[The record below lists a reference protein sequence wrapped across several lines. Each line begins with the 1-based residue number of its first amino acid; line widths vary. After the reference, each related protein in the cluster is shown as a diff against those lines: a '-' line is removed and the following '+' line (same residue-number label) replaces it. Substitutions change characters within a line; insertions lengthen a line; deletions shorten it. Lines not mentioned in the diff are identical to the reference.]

1 MKLKQTR
8 ISGRTVAALAVEKD
22 TVFWDSEL
30 SGFGVRVYPTGSK
43 FYVVQTRADGKAGK
57 RVTVGRH
64 GVLTADEA
72 RRRAALIISRIKAG
86 EKPVA
91 EPMEAG
97 LEDCPTFGELAR
109 EWLEKHV
116 DPRCKPKTREMYRVM
131 VERHLVP
138 AFGKERAL
146 SIGRARVV
154 ELHHS
159 MGATP
164 AMANQV
170 VNALSGIWRLAE
182 DNGRLPEGR
191 NPCRTI
197 VKYKKRKR
205 ERFLSD
211 EEFGRLGR
219 TLAEAGNLKGVS
231 VHAVAAIRLLL
242 LTGCRK
248 SEILTLKWK
257 EVDLEAGVLNL
268 PDSKTGKRTIPLSP
282 EAMKVLL
289 GIPRIDG
296 NPWVIPGKTEG
307 KHRRSLQ
314 APWKIVCE
322 RAGISDMRIHDCR
335 HSFASR
341 ALALGESLPAIG
353 KLLGHSQVETT
364 ARYAHLAQDSVREAA
379 ARISDSIA
387 ADAFRGYR
395 PAERGGGK
403 DAGRDTGKGDAEAGL
418 SP

>member
-97 LEDCPTFGELAR
+97 LEDCPTFDELAR
-109 EWLEKHV
+109 EWMEKHV
-116 DPRCKPKTREMYRVM
+116 DPRCKPKTREMYRLM

-138 AFGKERAL
+138 AFGQERAL

-154 ELHHS
+154 ALHHS
-159 MGATP
+159 MRATP

-197 VKYKKRKR
+197 VKYKNRKR

-211 EEFGRLGR
+211 EEFRRLGR
-219 TLAEAGNLKGVS
+219 TLAEAGDLKGVS

-282 EAMKVLL
+282 EAVKVLS

-296 NPWVIPGKTEG
+296 NPWVIPGKAEG

-314 APWKIVCE
+314 APWKIICE
-322 RAGISDMRIHDCR
+322 RAGIQDMRIHDCR

-364 ARYAHLAQDSVREAA
+364 ARYAHLARDSVREAA
-379 ARISDSIA
+379 VRISDSIA
-387 ADAFRGYR
+387 ADAFRRYR
-395 PAERGGGK
+395 PARA
-403 DAGRDTGKGDAEAGL
+403 DAGKNAGKGGEAGGHADTRH
-418 SP
+418 

>member
-116 DPRCKPKTREMYRVM
+116 DPRCKPKTREMYRLM

-138 AFGKERAL
+138 AFGQERAL

-154 ELHHS
+154 ALHHS
-159 MGATP
+159 MRATP

-170 VNALSGIWRLAE
+170 VNALSRIWRLAE
-182 DNGRLPEGR
+182 DNGQLPEGR

-205 ERFLSD
+205 ERFLSE
-211 EEFGRLGR
+211 EEFGRLGKA
-219 TLAEAGNLKGVS
+219 LAEVEAGNRKGIS
-231 VHAVAAIRLLL
+231 RHAIAAIRLLL

-248 SEILTLKWK
+248 SEILTLKWE

-282 EAMKVLL
+282 EAVKVLS
-289 GIPRIDG
+289 GILRIDG
-296 NPWVIPGKTEG
+296 NPWVFPGKAEG
-307 KHRRSLQ
+307 KPRRSLQ
-314 APWKIVCE
+314 APWKIICE
-322 RAGISDMRIHDCR
+322 RAGIQDMRIHDCR

-379 ARISDSIA
+379 VRISDSIA
-387 ADAFRGYR
+387 SDAFRGYR
-395 PAERGGGK
+395 PVGNIREGR
-403 DAGRDTGKGDAEAGL
+403 AG
-418 SP
+418 

>member
-91 EPMEAG
+91 EPMESVP
-97 LEDCPTFGELAR
+97 EDCPTFGELAR

-138 AFGKERAL
+138 TFGQEQAL

-154 ELHHS
+154 ALHHS
-159 MGATP
+159 MRATP

-197 VKYKKRKR
+197 VKYKNRKR
-205 ERFLSD
+205 ERFLSE
-211 EEFGRLGR
+211 EEFRRLGR

-248 SEILTLKWK
+248 SEILTLKWE
-257 EVDLEAGVLNL
+257 EVDLEAGMLNL

-282 EAMKVLL
+282 EAVKVLS

-296 NPWVIPGKTEG
+296 NPWVIPGNTEG
-307 KHRRSLQ
+307 KHRRSLHV
-314 APWKIVCE
+314 PWKIVCE

-387 ADAFRGYR
+387 ADAFRRYC
-395 PAERGGGK
+395 PA
-403 DAGRDTGKGDAEAGL
+403 
-418 SP
+418 

>member
-97 LEDCPTFGELAR
+97 LEECPTVGELAG

-116 DPRCKPKTREMYRVM
+116 GPRCKPKTREMYRVM

-154 ELHHS
+154 ALHHS
-159 MGATP
+159 MRATP

-197 VKYKKRKR
+197 VKYKQRKR

-211 EEFGRLGR
+211 EEFRRLGR
-219 TLAEAGNLKGVS
+219 TLAEAVDLKGVP

-248 SEILTLKWK
+248 SEILTLKWQ
-257 EVDLEAGVLNL
+257 EVDLDAGELNL
-268 PDSKTGKRTIPLSP
+268 PDSKTGKRSIPLSP
-282 EAMKVLL
+282 EAVKVLS
-289 GIPRIDG
+289 GIPRING
-296 NPWVIPGKTEG
+296 NPWVFPGKAEG
-307 KHRRSLQ
+307 KHRKSLQ

-364 ARYAHLAQDSVREAA
+364 ARYAHLARNSVREAA
-379 ARISDSIA
+379 VRISDSIA
-387 ADAFRGYR
+387 ADAFRRYR
-395 PAERGGGK
+395 PAEEDGGK
-403 DAGRDTGKGDAEAGL
+403 IWQEKFVN
-418 SP
+418 

>member
-1 MKLKQTR
+1 MKLKKTK
-8 ISGRTVAALAVEKD
+8 ISMRMVAALKVEKD

-43 FYVVQTRADGKAGK
+43 FYVVQTRVNGKAGK
-57 RVTVGRH
+57 RMTVGRH

-91 EPMEAG
+91 EPVEAG
-97 LEDCPTFGELAR
+97 DSPTIGELAR

-116 DPRCKPKTREMYRVM
+116 DSRCKPHTKVMYRVM

-138 AFGKERAL
+138 AMGTERAL
-146 SIGRARVV
+146 SIDRARVV

-159 MGATP
+159 MSTTP

-170 VNALSGIWRLAE
+170 IGALSRIWKLAE

-197 VKYKKRKR
+197 VKYRKRKR
-205 ERFLSD
+205 ERFLSE
-211 EEFGRLGR
+211 EEFRRLGGA
-219 TLAEAGNLKGVS
+219 LAEAESRKDIS
-231 VHAVAAIRLLL
+231 PKAIAAIRLLL

-248 SEILTLKWK
+248 NEILALKWK
-257 EVDLEAGVLNL
+257 EVDLDGRVLNL
-268 PDSKTGKRTIPLSP
+268 SDSKTGSRSIPLSP
-282 EAMKVLL
+282 EATEVLA
-289 GIPRIDG
+289 GIPRING
-296 NPWVIPGKTEG
+296 SRYVIPGISGEKPMSDL
-307 KHRRSLQ
+307 RVS
-314 APWKIVCE
+314 WKKICK
-322 RAGISDMRIHDCR
+322 RAGIQDMRIHDCR

-353 KLLGHSQVETT
+353 KLLGHSHVETT
-364 ARYAHLAQDSVREAA
+364 ARYAHLAQDSVWEAA
-379 ARISDSIA
+379 ARVSDSIA
-387 ADAFRGYR
+387 ADAFRRYR
-395 PAERGGGK
+395 PAAMPES
-403 DAGRDTGKGDAEAGL
+403 ATGN
-418 SP
+418 PY